1 VRCTHGATVGQLDA
15 QALFYLRSR
24 GMGLEESRKLL
35 IYAFAADV
43 LSRVG
48 NPELR
53 AELEKLLWRKWAE

>member
-1 VRCTHGATVGQLDA
+1 LDA